1 VVAYD
6 IASGISDAIVPS
18 MILQPLVENAVIH
31 GISADTGACRVTISA
46 VREQGSLRLEVRDTG
61 PGFASAG
68 SHRGEGIGLVNT
80 RARLQQLYG
89 SAQRIDCFDAA
100 GGGACV
106 AIWIPFQ
113 IAAHAA

>member
-1 VVAYD
+1 MPWLGGGRD
-6 IASGISDAIVPS
+6 RG
-18 MILQPLVENAVIH
+18 H
-31 GISADTGACRVTISA
+31 GKHAGDADTGACRVMISA
-46 VREQGSLRLEVRDTG
+46 FREKGSLRLEVRDTG

-89 SAQRIDCFDAA
+89 SAQQIDCFDAS

-106 AIWIPFQ
+106 AIWIPFRPASQ
-113 IAAHAA
+113 AARSA